1 MQRKT
6 RFMQTSTVTV
16 FCGSRSGAD
25 PQYEKDAAQLGRLIA
40 EAGLKL
46 VYGGGNKGL
55 MSAVANAA
63 LQNGGSVTGVIP
75 QILIEWEQQ
84 HTGLTELIVTGD
96 IHQRKKLM
104 YELCDAA
111 IVLPGGYGTLDE
123 LFEML
128 TWNQLNIHNKKI
140 FMLNTAGYYRH
151 LQTHIQKME
160 AEGFLY
166 GHPQERIIFSDTPEA
181 LMNII

>member
-1 MQRKT
+1 MQI
-6 RFMQTSTVTV
+6 QAVTV
-16 FCGSRSGAD
+16 FCGSKQGAN
-25 PQYEKDAAQLGRLIA
+25 PQYEKDAAHLGKLIA
-40 EAGLKL
+40 EARLEL
-46 VYGGGNKGL
+46 IYGGGNKGM

-63 LQNGGSVTGVIP
+63 LQNGGNVTGVIP

-84 HTGLTELIVTGD
+84 HTGLTELIVTD
-96 IHQRKKLM
+96 NIHQRKKLM

-128 TWNQLNIHNKKI
+128 TWNQLNIHNKSI

-151 LQTHIQKME
+151 LEAHIHKME

-166 GHPQERIIFSDTPEA
+166 GHPEERIIFSDTPEA
-181 LMNII
+181 LMNSIKG

>member
-1 MQRKT
+1 MQI
-6 RFMQTSTVTV
+6 QAVTV
-16 FCGSRSGAD
+16 FCGSKPGAN
-25 PQYEKDAAQLGRLIA
+25 PQYEKDAARLGKLIA

-46 VYGGGNKGL
+46 IYGGGNKGL

-63 LQNGGSVTGVIP
+63 LQNGGSVTGVMP

-84 HTGLTELIVTGD
+84 HTGLTELIITD
-96 IHQRKKLM
+96 TIHQRKKLM

-128 TWNQLNIHNKKI
+128 TWNNLKIHNKRI
-140 FMLNTAGYYRH
+140 FLLNTASYYKH
-151 LQTHIQKME
+151 LEAHMQNIE
-160 AEGFLY
+160 AENFAY
-166 GHPQERIIFSDTPEA
+166 RKSKNHIVFSDTPEA
-181 LMNII
+181 LMNSINDSC